1 MRGHPELVGRQDA
14 VLNQAGLV
22 VVFDEG
28 SREYPYRGQI
38 GQRPAVCNGAVR
50 RLFRK
55 VDEVCRVCL
64 GHGHPTENTVD
75 QAHDRRKLGILQ
87 LSEQPVLQ

>member
-1 MRGHPELVGRQDA
+1 MRGHPELVGWQDA
-14 VLNQAGLV
+14 ALNQAGLV

-28 SREYPYRGQI
+28 GRELPYRGHI
-38 GQRPAVCNGAVR
+38 GKRPAVCNGAVR
-50 RLFRK
+50 RLFWK
-55 VDEVCRVCL
+55 VDEICRVCL

-75 QAHDRRKLGILQ
+75 QVHNRRKLGILQ

>member
-14 VLNQAGLV
+14 ALNQAGLV

-28 SREYPYRGQI
+28 GRELPYRGQI
-38 GQRPAVCNGAVR
+38 GERPAVCNGAVR
-50 RLFRK
+50 RLFWK
-55 VDEVCRVCL
+55 VDEICRVCL
-64 GHGHPTENTVD
+64 GHGYPTENAVD
-75 QAHDRRKLGILQ
+75 QVHNRRKLGILQ